1 MYTGLLHTHSILRWI
16 VLFLAV
22 WVVVK
27 YLIGWLGKNNFT
39 RADDK
44 LGLFF
49 IIGMHSQL
57 LIGLLLYFF
66 FSPITKAFFEADG
79 AMGIRE
85 LRYWG
90 VEHILGM
97 VVAIALTQV
106 GRTMSKRSLSHE
118 LKFKRGFIF
127 YGLALFIMLLMIP
140 WPWMEV
146 IGRPFLRF

>member
-1 MYTGLLHTHSILRWI
+1 MYTGLLHTHGLLRWI

-22 WVVVK
+22 WVVVR
-27 YLIGWLGKNNFT
+27 YLIGWLGKQNFT
-39 RADDK
+39 HADNK
-44 LGLFF
+44 AGLFF
-49 IIGMHSQL
+49 ILGMHSQL
-57 LIGLLLYFF
+57 LLGLLLYFF
-66 FSPITKAFFEADG
+66 FSPLSKAFFETEG

-97 VVAIALTQV
+97 VVSIALAQV

-127 YGLALFIMLLMIP
+127 YGLSLFIMLLMIP
-140 WPWMEV
+140 WPWMEG
-146 IGRPFLRF
+146 IGRPFFRF